1 MVESSRRGD
10 LAMDFGH
17 LDGGAR
23 DISADFGEL
32 RLNSTAA
39 NSSLVTSSSSQSS
52 YSGVNYIEHRV
63 SRFDTLAGIAIKYGV
78 EVSDIKRLNG
88 LVTDLQMF
96 AHKTLQIPLPGRHPP
111 SPILSN
117 GSADQEKESSLRTPS
132 RYPKRDLLKDFQSPK
147 LQRKVSPAMSSLQG
161 YYGLMPSVG
170 NDGDA
175 TEGTEMTLY
184 RITGSQVSPGEC
196 PSSPRANGTGGSSLG
211 RHRKSRSLVDVSQ
224 AENGESTGDVVVPEA
239 GDNDMERSS
248 EKSVRRRQKADA
260 DTSSPSPSLIL
271 KEENSGGFLGRFGR
285 GLALR
290 PKSASKANLAGVDTE
305 TTSNGHAY
313 YSGDSSMTNGFAGV
327 RRSSSTS
334 NLQESFENAASSW
347 SATKW
352 LKPDLQAL
360 SAVAITR
367 PIFDGLPKPI
377 SGKRNKAALD

>member
-1 MVESSRRGD
+1 MPFSSRAGMSLKRS
-10 LAMDFGH
+10 GH
-17 LDGGAR
+17 RDGNAR
-23 DISADFGEL
+23 DMSGDFSEL
-32 RLNSTAA
+32 RLNSSAP
-39 NSSLVTSSSSQSS
+39 NSSLVPSSSSPSS
-52 YSGVNYIEHRV
+52 SSGVSYIEHRV

-117 GSADQEKESSLRTPS
+117 GSADQEKGSSLRTPP
-132 RYPKRDLLKDFQSPK
+132 RYPQRALLKDFQSPK
-147 LQRKVSPAMSSLQG
+147 PQRKVSPAMSSLQG
-161 YYGLMPSVG
+161 YYGLVPSVG
-170 NDGDA
+170 NGGNA

-184 RITGSQVSPGEC
+184 RITSSQVSRDEP
-196 PSSPRANGTGGSSLG
+196 PSSPKANGTAGSSLG

-224 AENGESTGDVVVPEA
+224 AENGESTEDVMVAEA
-239 GDNDMERSS
+239 GDNDVEKSS

-260 DTSSPSPSLIL
+260 DGASPSPALIL

-290 PKSASKANLAGVDTE
+290 PKSASKANLAGIDME
-305 TTSNGHAY
+305 TTSNGHAHY
-313 YSGDSSMTNGFAGV
+313 AGDSSMASGFAGV

-334 NLQESFENAASSW
+334 NLQESFENVASSW

>member
-1 MVESSRRGD
+1 MID
-10 LAMDFGH
+10 LAMDLGH
-17 LDGGAR
+17 RDGNAR
-23 DISADFGEL
+23 DMSGDFSEL
-32 RLNSTAA
+32 RLNSSAR
-39 NSSLVTSSSSQSS
+39 NSSLVPSSSSPSS
-52 YSGVNYIEHRV
+52 SSGVSYIEHRV

-78 EVSDIKRLNG
+78 EVRPSS
-88 LVTDLQMF
+88 F
-96 AHKTLQIPLPGRHPP
+96 AFWTSFVVFHELAYWNRKSVANLKG
-111 SPILSN
+111 
-117 GSADQEKESSLRTPS
+117 SSLRTPP
-132 RYPKRDLLKDFQSPK
+132 RHPQRALLKDFQSPK
-147 LQRKVSPAMSSLQG
+147 PQRKVSLAMSSLQG
-161 YYGLMPSVG
+161 YYGLAPSVG
-170 NDGDA
+170 NGGNA

-184 RITGSQVSPGEC
+184 RITSSQVLPDEP
-196 PSSPRANGTGGSSLG
+196 PSSPKANGTAGSSLG

-224 AENGESTGDVVVPEA
+224 AENGESMEDVMVAEA
-239 GDNDMERSS
+239 GDNDVEKSS

-260 DTSSPSPSLIL
+260 DGASPSPALIL

-290 PKSASKANLAGVDTE
+290 PKSASKANLAGIDME
-305 TTSNGHAY
+305 TTSNGHAHY
-313 YSGDSSMTNGFAGV
+313 AGDSSMANGFAGV